1 MKNLILILITL
12 AATATPTANAGTKAF
27 GAELNVTTID
37 TLSDIAEVKEVGT
50 NPVTNGKVFET
61 KSNQFGVEGFI
72 KVTYI
77 FTEDGKLAG
86 INALLN
92 KGAFNNVNNAIA
104 QKYKTVE
111 SRTPYV
117 GDKYARF
124 KTSDG
129 AILLNAPHLSFEMD
143 AIYLTQAF
151 ERAIK
156 NKMQSEQNQ
165 KRRNEQTAF

>member
-72 KVTYI
+72 KVTEYSSEKGHLEL
-77 FTEDGKLAG
+77 FQRNHLLLFESNHANYLKL
-86 INALLN
+86 
-92 KGAFNNVNNAIA
+92 
-104 QKYKTVE
+104 
-111 SRTPYV
+111 S
-117 GDKYARF
+117 
-124 KTSDG
+124 
-129 AILLNAPHLSFEMD
+129 
-143 AIYLTQAF
+143 
-151 ERAIK
+151 IK
-156 NKMQSEQNQ
+156 
-165 KRRNEQTAF
+165 